1 MVERTKVLDSVYI
14 KYGMKINYVN
24 AMVERY
30 QLAQD
35 EDVRTLQASFQMK
48 MDQIKQNLNK

>member
-1 MVERTKVLDSVYI
+1 
-14 KYGMKINYVN
+14 MKINYVN